1 MTDTEPDEKELAEKW
16 GTVTEIT
23 SLGSA
28 RVTFD
33 EGGETSILQLW
44 TKYLS
49 QFDHDTLTVGTR
61 REVISPPAAAIEFVL
76 FRLFFAAGI
85 VARMERNTEGGSTE
99 RSEAWLAAKRQGHGR
114 REARQRFMP

>member
-61 REVISPPAAAIEFVL
+61 VRCIVSVEWIPKYTVEAIL
-76 FRLFFAAGI
+76 
-85 VARMERNTEGGSTE
+85 NTVHQGGKGDEQQSGE
-99 RSEAWLAAKRQGHGR
+99 K
-114 REARQRFMP
+114 